1 MNVDNF
7 VKALA
12 RHERARQKVDALS
25 RRIGAAINRCPVVIK
40 SNDWSI
46 SNAER
51 SDIWDEKTGKHKT
64 HLWWS
69 YTETTPSECGY
80 GMRLLDE
87 DEQEEGLRPRNGGC
101 RHCLRAW
108 RLIRDRRIERKE
120 LGYARLSIRAL
131 GRQALAMVR
140 GDE

>member
-1 MNVDNF
+1 MSVDKF

-12 RHERARQKVDALS
+12 RHELSKQKVDALS
-25 RRIGAAINRCPVVIK
+25 RRIGSAIERCPVVIK
-40 SNDWSI
+40 SNDWTI

-51 SDIWDEKTGKHKT
+51 AEIWDEKTGKHKT
-64 HLWWS
+64 HLWQAF
-69 YTETTPSECGY
+69 TETTQSECGY

>member
-1 MNVDNF
+1 MDKFIV
-7 VKALA
+7 ALA
-12 RHERARQKVDALS
+12 RHEVARQKVDALS

-46 SNAER
+46 SNAE
-51 SDIWDEKTGKHKT
+51 SAALWDDKSGKHKT
-64 HLWWS
+64 HLWLA
-69 YTETTPSECGY
+69 YTETTPSDCGY

-108 RLIRDRRIERKE
+108 RLIRERRIERRE
-120 LGYARLSIRAL
+120 LGYARLSLRAL
-131 GRQALAMVR
+131 GRQAVKMTEVNR
-140 GDE
+140 G